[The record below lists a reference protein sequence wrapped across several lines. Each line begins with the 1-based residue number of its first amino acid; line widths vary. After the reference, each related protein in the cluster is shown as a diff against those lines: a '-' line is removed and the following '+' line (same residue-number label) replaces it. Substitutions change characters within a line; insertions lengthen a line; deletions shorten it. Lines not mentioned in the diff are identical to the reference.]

1 MIAIPPDNRILYYR
15 RDREAFGF
23 LSHFHP
29 SPIEIDGEIWPTV
42 EHFYQAQKSPIEAY
56 RAAIRAAQHPGHVKR
71 LAAPPDAK
79 ARLARGSWFAQNGK
93 HPRADWENAKLDVMK
108 RGDHA
113 KYAQNPELTALL
125 LETGDAELI
134 EDSQRDRFWGIGKD
148 GSGPNWGGRVL
159 MEVREHLRRQS
170 S

>member
-1 MIAIPPDNRILYYR
+1 MIAIPADNRILYYR

-23 LSHFHP
+23 LSHFHS

-42 EHFYQAQKSPIEAY
+42 EHFYQAQKSPSHAY

-71 LAAPPDAK
+71 LSAPPDAK
-79 ARLARGSWFAQNGK
+79 ARLASGSWFAQNGQR
-93 HPRADWENAKLDVMK
+93 PRADWEDAKLEIMK

-113 KYAQNPELTALL
+113 KYARYPDLAARLL
-125 LETGDAELI
+125 ATGDAELI
-134 EDSQRDRFWGIGKD
+134 EDSESDGFWGIGKD
-148 GSGPNWGGRVL
+148 GGGPNWAGRVL
-159 MEVREHLRRQS
+159 MEVREHLRRRS